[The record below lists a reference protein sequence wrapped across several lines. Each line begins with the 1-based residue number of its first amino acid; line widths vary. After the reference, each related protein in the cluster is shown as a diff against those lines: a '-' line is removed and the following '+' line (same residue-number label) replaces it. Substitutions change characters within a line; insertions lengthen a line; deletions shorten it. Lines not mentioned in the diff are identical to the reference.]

1 MENPIE
7 HLDLGLV
14 NFTKHPSNPDY
25 VVYRFTNEEKA
36 NSFRRELEEQKIA
49 FEEDTEDKKQVSYT
63 LFAVHKKF
71 YKQTM
76 RMNFKVEGKHKKPL
90 IPFFTVRW
98 FVLLFGLSIL
108 LLSILSYYKH
118 MEHLNEK
125 TEQIK

>member
-90 IPFFTVRW
+90 IPFFTLRW
-98 FVLLFGLSIL
+98 FILLFGLSIL

>member
-14 NFTKHPSNPDY
+14 NFIKHPSNPDY

-90 IPFFTVRW
+90 IPFFTLRW

>member
-14 NFTKHPSNPDY
+14 NFTKHPTNPDY
-25 VVYRFTNEEKA
+25 VVYRFTDLDKA
-36 NSFRRELEEQKIA
+36 ISFRRELNEKNIK
-49 FEEDTEDKKQVSYT
+49 FEEDTQDKKQVSYT

-90 IPFFTVRW
+90 IPFFTLRW
-98 FVLLFGLSIL
+98 FVLLFGLGIL

-118 MEHLNEK
+118 MDHLNEQ
-125 TEQIK
+125 TEQDK

>member
-36 NSFRRELEEQKIA
+36 NSFKRELEEQKIA

-90 IPFFTVRW
+90 IPFFTLRW

>member
-36 NSFRRELEEQKIA
+36 NSFRRELKEHKIA
-49 FEEDTEDKKQVSYT
+49 FEEDTEEKKQVSYT

-90 IPFFTVRW
+90 IPFFTLRW

-108 LLSILSYYKH
+108 LLSFLSYYKH

>member
-90 IPFFTVRW
+90 IPFFTLRW

>member
-49 FEEDTEDKKQVSYT
+49 FEEDTENKKQVFYT

-90 IPFFTVRW
+90 IPFFTLRW

>member
-76 RMNFKVEGKHKKPL
+76 RLNFKVEGKHKKPL
-90 IPFFTVRW
+90 IPFFTLRW

-118 MEHLNEK
+118 MEHLNKK

>member
-36 NSFRRELEEQKIA
+36 NSFRKELEDQNIA
-49 FEEDTEDKKQVSYT
+49 FEEDSEDKKQVSYT

-90 IPFFTVRW
+90 IPFFTLRW
-98 FVLLFGLSIL
+98 FVLLFGISIL

>member
-49 FEEDTEDKKQVSYT
+49 FEEDTQGKKQVSYT

-90 IPFFTVRW
+90 IPFFTLRW

>member
-36 NSFRRELEEQKIA
+36 NSFRKELEDQNIA
-49 FEEDTEDKKQVSYT
+49 FEEDSEDKKQVSYT

-90 IPFFTVRW
+90 IPFFTLRCL
-98 FVLLFGLSIL
+98 VLLFGLGIL

>member
-14 NFTKHPSNPDY
+14 NFTKHPTNPDY
-25 VVYRFTNEEKA
+25 VVYRFTDIDKA
-36 NSFRRELEEQKIA
+36 NSFRGELNENNIK
-49 FEEDTEDKKQVSYT
+49 FEEDTQDKKQVSYT

-90 IPFFTVRW
+90 IPFFTLRW
-98 FVLLFGLSIL
+98 FILLFGLGIL

-118 MEHLNEK
+118 MDHLNEQ
-125 TEQIK
+125 TEQVK

>member
-49 FEEDTEDKKQVSYT
+49 FEEDTENKKQVSYT

-90 IPFFTVRW
+90 IPFFTLRW

>member
-90 IPFFTVRW
+90 IPFFTLRW

-108 LLSILSYYKH
+108 LISILSYYKH
-118 MEHLNEK
+118 MEHLNKK

>member
-76 RMNFKVEGKHKKPL
+76 SMNFKVEGKHKKPL
-90 IPFFTVRW
+90 IPFFILRW

>member
-14 NFTKHPSNPDY
+14 NFTKHPTNPDY
-25 VVYRFTNEEKA
+25 VVYRFTDLDKA
-36 NSFRRELEEQKIA
+36 NSFRGELNENKIK
-49 FEEDTEDKKQVSYT
+49 FEEDTQYKKQVSYT

-90 IPFFTVRW
+90 IPFFTLRW
-98 FVLLFGLSIL
+98 FVLLFGLGIL

-118 MEHLNEK
+118 MDHLNEQ
-125 TEQIK
+125 TEQVK

>member
-14 NFTKHPSNPDY
+14 NFTKHPTNPDY
-25 VVYRFTNEEKA
+25 VVYRFTDLDKA
-36 NSFRRELEEQKIA
+36 NSFRGELNENNIK
-49 FEEDTEDKKQVSYT
+49 FEEDTQDKKQVSYT

-76 RMNFKVEGKHKKPL
+76 RMNFKVEGKHKKLL
-90 IPFFTVRW
+90 IPFFTLRW
-98 FVLLFGLSIL
+98 FVLLFGLGIL

-118 MEHLNEK
+118 MDHLNEQ
-125 TEQIK
+125 TEQVK

>member
-90 IPFFTVRW
+90 IPFFILRW

>member
-14 NFTKHPSNPDY
+14 NFTKHPTNPDY
-25 VVYRFTNEEKA
+25 VVYRFTDLDKA
-36 NSFRRELEEQKIA
+36 NSFRGELNENKIK
-49 FEEDTEDKKQVSYT
+49 FEEDTQYKKQVSYT

-76 RMNFKVEGKHKKPL
+76 RINFKVEGKHKKPL
-90 IPFFTVRW
+90 IPFFTLRW
-98 FVLLFGLSIL
+98 FVLLFGLGIL

-118 MEHLNEK
+118 MDHLNEQ
-125 TEQIK
+125 TEQVK

>member
-76 RMNFKVEGKHKKPL
+76 RLNFKVEGKHKKPL
-90 IPFFTVRW
+90 IPFFTLRW

>member
-71 YKQTM
+71 YTQTM

-90 IPFFTVRW
+90 IPFFILRW

>member
-90 IPFFTVRW
+90 IPFFTLRW
-98 FVLLFGLSIL
+98 FVLLFGISIL

>member
-36 NSFRRELEEQKIA
+36 NSFRKELEDQNIA

-90 IPFFTVRW
+90 IPFFTLRW

-108 LLSILSYYKH
+108 LLSFLSYYKH

>member
-14 NFTKHPSNPDY
+14 NFTKHPTNPDY
-25 VVYRFTNEEKA
+25 VVYRFTDLDKA
-36 NSFRRELEEQKIA
+36 ISFRRELNEKNIK
-49 FEEDTEDKKQVSYT
+49 FEEDTQDKKQVSYT

-90 IPFFTVRW
+90 IPFFTLRW
-98 FVLLFGLSIL
+98 FVLLFGLGIL

-118 MEHLNEK
+118 MDHLNEQ
-125 TEQIK
+125 TEQVK

>member
-90 IPFFTVRW
+90 IPFFTLRW

-118 MEHLNEK
+118 MVHLNEK

>member
-49 FEEDTEDKKQVSYT
+49 FEEDTENKKQVSYT

-90 IPFFTVRW
+90 IPFFILRW

>member
-76 RMNFKVEGKHKKPL
+76 RMNFKVEGKHKRPL
-90 IPFFTVRW
+90 IPFFTLRW

>member
-14 NFTKHPSNPDY
+14 NFTKNPSNPDY

-90 IPFFTVRW
+90 IPFFTLRW

-125 TEQIK
+125 TEQIR

>member
-36 NSFRRELEEQKIA
+36 NSFRRELEEHKIA
-49 FEEDTEDKKQVSYT
+49 FEEDTEEKKQVSYT

-76 RMNFKVEGKHKKPL
+76 RMNFKVEGEHKKPL
-90 IPFFTVRW
+90 IPFFTLRW

-108 LLSILSYYKH
+108 LLSFLSYYKH